1 MIKLVYC
8 LHRRADLSFEEFSR
22 YWRNEHAALVKRH
35 APLLGVVRYVQSH
48 ATAPEANEALRKAR
62 ELLPPYDGIAEI
74 YFKDLES
81 MEKAHMSEAAEA
93 AQQQLTEDED
103 KFLDRKRSCLFVT
116 EEHVIID
123 S

>member
-8 LHRRADLSFEEFSR
+8 LHRRPDMSFEEFSR
-22 YWRNEHAALVKRH
+22 YWRNEHAELVKRH

-48 ATAPEANEALRKAR
+48 AIAPEANAALREAR
-62 ELLPPYDGIAEI
+62 ELLDPYDGIAEI
-74 YFKDLES
+74 YFNNLES
-81 MEKAHMSEAAEA
+81 MEKAHMSAEAEA
-93 AQQQLTEDED
+93 AQQELTEDED

-123 S
+123 T

>member
-8 LHRRADLSFEEFSR
+8 LHRLSDLSFEEFSR

-35 APLLGVVRYVQSH
+35 AKLLGVVRYVQSH
-48 ATAPEANEALRKAR
+48 ATAPEVNVALRDGR
-62 ELLPPYDGIAEI
+62 GLLEPYDGIAEI
-74 YFKDLES
+74 YFNDLES
-81 MEKAHMSEAAEA
+81 MEKAHMSTAAEA
-93 AQQQLTEDED
+93 AQQELTEDED

-116 EEHVIID
+116 EEHVIIG

>member
-22 YWRNEHAALVKRH
+22 YWRNEHAALVRRH

-48 ATAPEANEALRKAR
+48 ATAPEANEALREAR
-62 ELLPPYDGIAEI
+62 ELLHPYDGIAEI

-81 MEKAHMSEAAEA
+81 MEKAHMSAAAEE

>member
-8 LHRRADLSFEEFSR
+8 LHRRSDLSFEEFSR
-22 YWRNEHAALVKRH
+22 YWRNEHAALVRRH

-48 ATAPEANEALRKAR
+48 AIAQEANKALREAR
-62 ELLPPYDGIAEI
+62 DLLDPYDGIAEI
-74 YFKDLES
+74 YFNDLES
-81 MEKAHMSEAAEA
+81 MEKAHMSPAAEA
-93 AQQQLTEDED
+93 AQLELMNDED

-116 EEHVIID
+116 EEHVFIE

>member
-8 LHRRADLSFEEFSR
+8 LHRKANLSFEEFSH
-22 YWRNEHAALVKRH
+22 YWRHEHAPLVKRH
-35 APLLGVVRYVQSH
+35 APLLGIVRYVQSH
-48 ATAPEANEALRKAR
+48 VTSPEVNEALKDGRD
-62 ELLPPYDGIAEI
+62 LLEPYDGIAEI

-81 MEKAHMSEAAEA
+81 MEKAHMSAASEA
-93 AQQQLTEDED
+93 AQQELTEDED
-103 KFLDRKRSCLFVT
+103 KFLDRSRSCLFVT

>member
-8 LHRRADLSFEEFSR
+8 LHRRADMSFEEFSH
-22 YWRNEHAALVKRH
+22 YWRNEHAALVKRL

-48 ATAPEANEALRKAR
+48 ATAPEVNVALREAR
-62 ELLPPYDGIAEI
+62 GLLDSYDGIAEI
-74 YFKDLES
+74 YFKDKES
-81 MEKAHMSEAAEA
+81 MGKAHMSPEAEV
-93 AQQQLTEDED
+93 AQQELTEDED

-123 S
+123 K